1 MWDMEKVCE
10 ALLGDEITILGWGTP
25 RPRDFTL
32 EKVD

>member
-10 ALLGDEITILGWGTP
+10 ALLGDGITILGWGTP
-25 RPRDFTL
+25 RAFTL